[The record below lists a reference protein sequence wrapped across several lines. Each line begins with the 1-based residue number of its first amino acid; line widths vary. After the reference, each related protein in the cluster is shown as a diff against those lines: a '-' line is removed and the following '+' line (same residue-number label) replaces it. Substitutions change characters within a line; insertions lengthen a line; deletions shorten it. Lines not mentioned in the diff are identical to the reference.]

1 MVSNILSVY
10 KEASPELVERLCKY
24 VEFLKL
30 KPFFVKFCIFD
41 FTEQE
46 KVTMTGK
53 TGSQL
58 MFAVGLGT
66 TLAIVT
72 VTAALI
78 IGCLIFKNSVLRHTC
93 SRMRIKLRQYTGN
106 DDGHGESTY
115 LTGLFEIF

>member
-1 MVSNILSVY
+1 
-10 KEASPELVERLCKY
+10 
-24 VEFLKL
+24 
-30 KPFFVKFCIFD
+30 
-41 FTEQE
+41 
-46 KVTMTGK
+46 MTGK

-106 DDGHGESTY
+106 DDDHGESIS
-115 LTGLFEIF
+115 LTGLKYF